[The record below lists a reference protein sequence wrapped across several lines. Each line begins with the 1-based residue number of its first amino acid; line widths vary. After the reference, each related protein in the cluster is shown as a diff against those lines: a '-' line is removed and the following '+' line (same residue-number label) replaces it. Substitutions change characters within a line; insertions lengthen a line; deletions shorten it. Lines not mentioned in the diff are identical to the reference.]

1 MFSGKH
7 AGGRKF
13 ICQSVGG
20 NELFYAIAPI
30 TFITLQA
37 MEFFIC
43 YQS

>member
-1 MFSGKH
+1 MFSGRH
-7 AGGRKF
+7 AESRKF
-13 ICQSVGG
+13 ICRSVWG

-30 TFITLQA
+30 TFITLQV